1 MNKER
6 LLDISW
12 GSIAKIF
19 VAVLGLYMFF
29 LVKDILLW
37 LIFGMVISILFNPI
51 IEFFVKFRVP
61 RVAAAVG
68 IYLASFGLL
77 ALMIYA
83 MVPFFTIELQRF
95 SERFPEYFNSIS
107 PPLRDLGLV
116 AFSDVQGLIDV
127 LNKNAEDIAAGVL
140 NGLFAVLGGIVSAV
154 FVLSMALFVSLEER
168 TIERGISFLFPKRY
182 ETLAFNLWRR
192 SQKRVSGWFLSR
204 IISSLFVGLLTY
216 FTLLI
221 FDVRYP
227 VSLSVIAG
235 ITNFV
240 PIVGPLIAGLLIA
253 VVVGL
258 DSPLRA
264 LFMVGAFTL
273 IQQIENNVLTPLLS
287 RRFVGL
293 HPVLVLVA
301 LAVGGRLWGMM
312 GAFLAVPLTGILF
325 EFLHDFAERKKK
337 TEEEA
342 TD

>member
-6 LLDISW
+6 ILDLSW

-19 VAVLGLYMFF
+19 AAVLGLYIFF
-29 LVKDILLW
+29 IVKDILLW
-37 LIFGMVISILFNPI
+37 VIFGIVISILFNPI
-51 IEFFVKFRVP
+51 IEFFIKFRVP
-61 RVAAAVG
+61 RVAAAVAT
-68 IYLASFGLL
+68 YLASFGFL

-83 MVPFFTIELQRF
+83 TAPFFSTELQRF

-107 PPLRDLGLV
+107 PPLKGLGLV
-116 AFSDVQGLIDV
+116 AFSDVQSLVDT
-127 LNKNAEDIAAGVL
+127 LNRNATSIASGVL
-140 NGLFAVLGGIVSAV
+140 NGLFAVLGGIVSTI

-168 TIERGISFLFPKRY
+168 TMERAISFLFPKQH
-182 ETLAFNLWRR
+182 EALAFNLWRR
-192 SQKRVSGWFLSR
+192 AQKRVSGWFLSR

-235 ITNFV
+235 ITNFI
-240 PIVGPLIAGLLIA
+240 PIVGPLIAGFLIA
-253 VVVGL
+253 VVVAM

-293 HPVLVLVA
+293 HPVLVLIS
-301 LAVGGRLWGMM
+301 LAIGGKLWGIM
-312 GAFLAVPLTGILF
+312 GAFLAVPLSGILF

-337 TEEEA
+337 VEA
-342 TD
+342 DADD

>member
-12 GSIAKIF
+12 GSIVKIF
-19 VAVLGLYMFF
+19 VAVLGLYVFF
-29 LVKDILLW
+29 LIKDILLW

-61 RVAAAVG
+61 RIAAALG

-83 MVPFFTIELQRF
+83 MAPFFTIELQRF

-107 PPLRDLGLV
+107 PPLKDLGLV

-127 LNKNAEDIAAGVL
+127 LNRNAQNIASGVL
-140 NGLFAVLGGIVSAV
+140 NGLFAVLGGIISAI

-168 TIERGISFLFPKRY
+168 TIERGISFLFPKRD
-182 ETLAFNLWRR
+182 EALAFNLWRR

-301 LAVGGRLWGMM
+301 LAVGGRLWGIM
-312 GAFLAVPLTGILF
+312 GAFLAVPLAGILF
-325 EFLHDFAERKKK
+325 EFLHDFTERKKK
-337 TEEEA
+337 TEEVSEN
-342 TD
+342 